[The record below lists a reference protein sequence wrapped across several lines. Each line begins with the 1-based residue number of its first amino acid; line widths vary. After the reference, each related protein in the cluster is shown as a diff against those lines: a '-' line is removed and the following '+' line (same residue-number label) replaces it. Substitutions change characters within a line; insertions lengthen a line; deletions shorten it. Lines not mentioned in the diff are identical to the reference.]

1 MTYVVNWNNQ
11 SVSVTKVALAALCST
26 AQQLLSLRLP
36 HCRFAMSIE
45 GEVTLDYDLRKTY
58 DEQRFVKDLK
68 KIKGGSPSEADRWA
82 EFNQLL
88 STGIRLQLHLT
99 ESTRKVVADVIEFL
113 LSEPQLQQAWGVVA
127 KAFYTKSQSAS
138 HNVALQMTSAYKTIS
153 NFVGSHADFT
163 TDPRTYAE
171 SLARSLL
178 NCIREAHLNENEQD
192 ITALTAN
199 IRHLSADFQSSA
211 VSVIFANSTE
221 YLFIVDYL
229 PSQFVLNST
238 YLYLRRR
245 YSARNGTNSRSA
257 KHPTLSLTE
266 AAVLSR
272 FIGRALEDCYPM
284 TVVNALVMQ
293 KAFVP
298 SIAEFLVN
306 LLPESCYVELLDS
319 VGSLWGEK
327 LFISRGDWHTQEYLT
342 AVLISTLRRVSG
354 TSPTTMTYTPQLL
367 IFESRVE
374 SSRRN
379 MTQ

>member
-1 MTYVVNWNNQ
+1 MEQ
-11 SVSVTKVALAALCST
+11 SICLKAALAALCST

-36 HCRFAMSIE
+36 LCRFAMSIE
-45 GEVTLDYDLRKTY
+45 GDVTLDYDLRKTY

-163 TDPRTYAE
+163 TDPRTYTE

-199 IRHLSADFQSSA
+199 IRLLSADFQCSA
-211 VSVIFANSTE
+211 VSVIFGNSTE

-245 YSARNGTNSRSA
+245 YSARNGTNFRSA
-257 KHPTLSLTE
+257 KNPTLSLTE

-272 FIGRALEDCYPM
+272 FIRRALEDCYPM

-306 LLPESCYVELLDS
+306 LLPEIQHC
-319 VGSLWGEK
+319 
-327 LFISRGDWHTQEYLT
+327 QE
-342 AVLISTLRRVSG
+342 VPSTLR
-354 TSPTTMTYTPQLL
+354 
-367 IFESRVE
+367 
-374 SSRRN
+374 
-379 MTQ
+379 